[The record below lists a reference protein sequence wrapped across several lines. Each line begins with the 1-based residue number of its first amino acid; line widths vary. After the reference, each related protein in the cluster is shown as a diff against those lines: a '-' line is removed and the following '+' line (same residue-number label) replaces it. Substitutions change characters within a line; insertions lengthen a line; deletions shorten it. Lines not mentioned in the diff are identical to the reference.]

1 MVFQVYEKENQ
12 NAYKLIEIGVDDFI
26 VVLNPITEKENLN
39 FKAKIGEEIEKMNIK
54 KVDNF
59 SKIWKI

>member
-12 NAYKLIEIGVDDFI
+12 NVYKLIETEVGDFV

-39 FKAKIGEEIEKMNIK
+39 FKHKNEVENEKTNMK

-59 SKIWKI
+59 SRKWKI